1 MTTTAQDCKHCQK
14 SSLSL
19 LLLRPSP
26 LANDAK
32 LRPAGA
38 DKVTADAALV
48 NPFVPP
54 GLTQS
59 KPVLRLLRAGYVH
72 LYIPARDQSE
82 EANKKNDKGA
92 NSQTDKNKGK
102 DKSGSAKQGKNAG
115 KAWHTWRVTEQAD
128 LLSEEHSMFANPGVS
143 AVCSRIGHNVS
154 GFKLIQIPD
163 AHELMG
169 QSIWLAFS
177 ANLWSTK
184 LKKQNKANPQAMV
197 EIKLGEAK
205 APAFKPDETS
215 LRRQVLECNAGN
227 YPVPMCAAPNRDGHE
242 PPNPAPAFPFNS
254 LVWDNGTQHMVATL
268 QQAAAKHK
276 LTAGHEL
283 AVVLPDPVGYA
294 AELNALRLQRFE
306 LVKQAMARS
315 EFAHPM
321 GSLQMLDGLRQV
333 VLDSKEARSFTAVS
347 PVMSEGQFKLIMR
360 TQPNPKGW
368 PEGTRWE
375 PLLTRHRGQ
384 TMAMGTHMGRVIFPD
399 HAERAQRWA
408 MEATKRNWER
418 YRKYINEDLIRAE
431 KNRIDEHFKAHHE
444 APLRQADA
452 DWWAA
457 REFAAYN
464 QYFALHFDDTEANRP
479 GTAQAHS
486 AGASYTQE
494 VAISTTPQPLL
505 KGPVLDRYMAEL
517 SANPTDQ
524 KAVMLRALAG
534 NQSTVLKAL
543 HEYILGPQGTSSSGQ
558 STYSANQEETSR
570 TDKLHD
576 LASGLLQRA
585 DANTVLGRHHIKYG
599 WLLHAAYG
607 AHTLVIVQSLAA
619 GWAAK
624 VAAAGVAAVG
634 GKGPKGD
641 ALVGKLERT
650 LMAQQ
655 AMMLAA
661 ESAAKG
667 QRLEVPV
674 RFKARVPLADAEAAH
689 QKLTQAGHTL
699 NTSEQQLRQAAH
711 KNGTVLV
718 DVVSTNL
725 KLREMG
731 GDVLAALRAGHADI
745 ALGAAVGSAA
755 AGVPVVN
762 LSRKQLAQLTT
773 YQTTLAEKAAAAMRE
788 IAQGAKGGGLSLD
801 GHIGL
806 VALLLNGLAV
816 YGTLRDNSQTIL
828 SDAGTFW
835 AFADSSAGAIGGLA
849 QVTHSAIGA
858 SVAARVGAQAAQ
870 KSLWVLG
877 TGAAVSGAGAFGGIA
892 TAAGQLV
899 KAARADDPNVS
910 RLYVAS
916 GFSFGLQ
923 GTTNLIQ
930 FAGAFSEFMIARG
943 SQRAIWF
950 TGARV
955 AAGAGRGLVALTGIG
970 LTGWGLIFLAGGL
983 ILEVGVVLTTP
994 DALQKHVQNSY
1005 FGKGGKPKDKY
1016 DTLAQEEQALRRM
1029 SDPLNQPSLDSDDV
1043 AGNMQTDPM
1052 MIAP

>member
-1 MTTTAQDCKHCQK
+1 MTATAQDCKHCQK

-26 LANDAK
+26 LANDAR

-38 DKVTADAALV
+38 DKVAADAALV
-48 NPFVPP
+48 SPFVPP

-72 LYIPARDQSE
+72 LYIPSRDTGQP
-82 EANKKNDKGA
+82 
-92 NSQTDKNKGK
+92 K
-102 DKSGSAKQGKNAG
+102 DKP
-115 KAWHTWRVTEQAD
+115 WHTWRVTDEAD
-128 LLSEEHSMFANPGVS
+128 LLAETHPLFATPSVS
-143 AVCSRIGHNVS
+143 SVCCRSGHNVW
-154 GFKLIQIPD
+154 GFKLLPLPN

-177 ANLWSTK
+177 ANLWSAK

-197 EIKLGEAK
+197 EIKLGQAK
-205 APAFKPDETS
+205 APAFKPDEAS
-215 LRRQVLECNAGN
+215 LRSQVLECNAPDWRLRSIEAN
-227 YPVPMCAAPNRDGHE
+227 LQPQFVYNSMC
-242 PPNPAPAFPFNS
+242 PAQE
-254 LVWDNGTQHMVATL
+254 LQDMVGTL
-268 QQAAAKHK
+268 KKAAA
-276 LTAGHEL
+276 GHPKTTGQEL

-294 AELNALRLQRFE
+294 AELNALRLAQLE

-315 EFAHPM
+315 DVAHPM
-321 GSLQMLDGLRQV
+321 GSLQMLDGLRQT
-333 VLDSKEARSFTAVS
+333 VLDTKEAQSFTAVS
-347 PVMSEGQFKLIMR
+347 PMMSEGQFKDIMR
-360 TQPNPKGW
+360 VKPNPKGW

-375 PLLTRHRGQ
+375 PLLSRYRGK
-384 TMAMGTHMGRVIFPD
+384 TLAVGTNMGRVIFPD
-399 HAERAQRWA
+399 HAERAHRWA
-408 MEATKRNWER
+408 IDATKRNWER
-418 YRKYINEDLIRAE
+418 YRQYIDEDLIATE
-431 KNRIDEHFKAHHE
+431 KKRIDEHFKKHFE
-444 APLRQADA
+444 EPLRQADSE
-452 DWWAA
+452 WWAA
-457 REFAAYN
+457 REFAAFN
-464 QYFALHFDDTEANRP
+464 QYFALHFDENEANRP
-479 GTAQAHS
+479 GTAQDHS

-505 KGPVLDRYMAEL
+505 QGPVLDKYIAEL
-517 SANPTDQ
+517 QAKPNDQ

-543 HEYILGPQGTSSSGQ
+543 HEYVLGPQGANSSGQ
-558 STYSANQEETSR
+558 STYSANQEETTR

-576 LASGLLQRA
+576 LVSGLLQRA
-585 DANTVLGRHHIKYG
+585 DANTVLGRHHVKYS

-607 AHTLVIVQSLAA
+607 THTLVIVQSLAA

-624 VAAAGVAAVG
+624 AAAAGVAAVG

-641 ALVGKLERT
+641 ALVGKLART
-650 LMAQQ
+650 LMAHK

-661 ESAAKG
+661 ESAVKG

-674 RFKARVPLADAEAAH
+674 RFKARVPLADAESAH
-689 QKLTQAGHTL
+689 QKLTQAGHKL
-699 NTSEQQLRQAAH
+699 DTSEQQLRQSVH

-725 KLREMG
+725 KLRNMD
-731 GDVLAALRAGHADI
+731 GDVLAALRAGHAEI
-745 ALGAAVGSAA
+745 ALGAAVGSAG
-755 AGVPVVN
+755 AGVPVVK
-762 LSRKQLAQLTT
+762 LSHKQLAQLTT

-788 IAQGAKGGGLSLD
+788 VVQGAKGGGMSLD

-816 YGTLRDNSQTIL
+816 YGTLTDKSKSITG
-828 SDAGTFW
+828 DAETRW
-835 AFADSSAGAIGGLA
+835 AFLDSAAGAIGGLA

-892 TAAGQLV
+892 TAAGQFV
-899 KAARADDPNVS
+899 KAWRTDDPTTQT
-910 RLYVAS
+910 LY
-916 GFSFGLQ
+916 GFSGGFFAAQ

-983 ILEVGVVLTTP
+983 ILEIGVVLTTP
-994 DALQKHVQNSY
+994 DALQMHVQNSY
-1005 FGKGGKPKDKY
+1005 FGKGGKTKDKY
-1016 DTLAQEEQALRRM
+1016 ETLAQEEQALRHM
-1029 SDPLNQPSLDSDDV
+1029 LDPLNQPSLDSDDV

>member
-1 MTTTAQDCKHCQK
+1 MTATAQDCKHCQK

-38 DKVTADAALV
+38 DKVAADAALV
-48 NPFVPP
+48 SPFVPP

-72 LYIPARDQSE
+72 LYIPSRDTGQP
-82 EANKKNDKGA
+82 
-92 NSQTDKNKGK
+92 K
-102 DKSGSAKQGKNAG
+102 DKP
-115 KAWHTWRVTEQAD
+115 WHTWRVTDEAD
-128 LLSEEHSMFANPGVS
+128 LLAETHPLFATPSVS
-143 AVCSRIGHNVS
+143 SVCCRSGHNVW
-154 GFKLIQIPD
+154 GFKLLPLPN

-177 ANLWSTK
+177 ANLWSAK

-205 APAFKPDETS
+205 APAFKPDEAS
-215 LRRQVLECNAGN
+215 LRSQVLECNAPDWRLRSIEAN
-227 YPVPMCAAPNRDGHE
+227 LQPQFVYNSMC
-242 PPNPAPAFPFNS
+242 PAQE
-254 LVWDNGTQHMVATL
+254 LQDMVGTL
-268 QQAAAKHK
+268 KKAAA
-276 LTAGHEL
+276 GHPKTTGQEL

-294 AELNALRLQRFE
+294 AELNALRLAQLE

-315 EFAHPM
+315 DVAHPM
-321 GSLQMLDGLRQV
+321 GSLQMLDGLRQT
-333 VLDSKEARSFTAVS
+333 VLDTKEAQSFTAVS
-347 PVMSEGQFKLIMR
+347 PMMSEGQFKDIMR
-360 TQPNPKGW
+360 VKPNPKGW

-375 PLLTRHRGQ
+375 PLLSRYHGKTL
-384 TMAMGTHMGRVIFPD
+384 AVGTNMGRVIFPD
-399 HAERAQRWA
+399 HAERAHRWA
-408 MEATKRNWER
+408 IDATKRNWER
-418 YRKYINEDLIRAE
+418 YRQYIDEDLIATE
-431 KNRIDEHFKAHHE
+431 KKRIDEHFKKHFE
-444 APLRQADA
+444 EPLRQADSE
-452 DWWAA
+452 WWAA
-457 REFAAYN
+457 REFAAFN
-464 QYFALHFDDTEANRP
+464 QYFALHFDENEANRP
-479 GTAQAHS
+479 GTAQDHS

-505 KGPVLDRYMAEL
+505 QGPVLDKYIAEL
-517 SANPTDQ
+517 QAKPNDQ

-543 HEYILGPQGTSSSGQ
+543 HEYVLGPQGANSSGQ
-558 STYSANQEETSR
+558 STYSANQEETTR

-576 LASGLLQRA
+576 LVSGLLQRA
-585 DANTVLGRHHIKYG
+585 DTNTVLGRHHVKYS

-607 AHTLVIVQSLAA
+607 THTLVIVQSLAA

-624 VAAAGVAAVG
+624 AAAAGVAAVG

-650 LMAQQ
+650 LMAHK

-661 ESAAKG
+661 ESAVKG

-674 RFKARVPLADAEAAH
+674 RFKARVPLADAESAH
-689 QKLTQAGHTL
+689 QKLTQAGHKL
-699 NTSEQQLRQAAH
+699 DTSEQQLRQSVH

-725 KLREMG
+725 KLRNMD
-731 GDVLAALRAGHADI
+731 GDVLAALRAGHAEI
-745 ALGAAVGSAA
+745 ALGAAVGSAG
-755 AGVPVVN
+755 AGVPVVK

-788 IAQGAKGGGLSLD
+788 VVQGAKGGGMSLD

-806 VALLLNGLAV
+806 VALLLNGLSVVQNASD
-816 YGTLRDNSQTIL
+816 TFASA
-828 SDAGTFW
+828 DAGKW
-835 AFADSSAGAIGGLA
+835 LAFADSSAGAIGGLA

-858 SVAARVGAQAAQ
+858 SVAARVGAEAAQ

-877 TGAAVSGAGAFGGIA
+877 AGAAVSGAGAFGGIA
-892 TAAGQLV
+892 TAAGQFV
-899 KAARADDPNVS
+899 KAARAGDDTTGNLYFWSGVS
-910 RLYVAS
+910 FF
-916 GFSFGLQ
+916 GQFSVNGLQ
-923 GTTNLIQ
+923 
-930 FAGAFSEFMIARG
+930 FVGAFSELMIARG
-943 SQRAIWF
+943 PQRTIWF
-950 TGARV
+950 TGARM
-955 AAGAGRGLVALTGIG
+955 AAGAGTRLAAATGIG

-983 ILEVGVVLTTP
+983 LIEVGVVLLTP

-1005 FGKGGKPKDKY
+1005 FGKGGNSKDKY
-1016 DTLAQEEQALRRM
+1016 KTLAEEEQALRNM
-1029 SDPLNQPSLDSDDV
+1029 SGPLNQPSAAGQDA
-1043 AGNMQTDPM
+1043 AGNMHTDQI

>member
-1 MTTTAQDCKHCQK
+1 MTTAAQNCKHCQK

-26 LANDAK
+26 LALDPK
-32 LRPAGA
+32 LRPAGTA
-38 DKVTADAALV
+38 QVAADAALV
-48 NPFVPP
+48 SPFVPP

-72 LYIPARDQSE
+72 LYIPSRDTGQ
-82 EANKKNDKGA
+82 A
-92 NSQTDKNKGK
+92 QT
-102 DKSGSAKQGKNAG
+102 
-115 KAWHTWRVTEQAD
+115 KAWHTWRVTDEGD
-128 LLSEEHSMFANPGVS
+128 LLAQSHPLFAAPSTS
-143 AVCSRIGHNVS
+143 AVCTRNGHNAS

-197 EIKLGEAK
+197 EIKLGDAK

-333 VLDSKEARSFTAVS
+333 VLDAKEARSFTAVS
-347 PVMSEGQFKLIMR
+347 PVMSEGHFKLIMR
-360 TQPNPKGW
+360 TQPNPQGW

-431 KNRIDEHFKAHHE
+431 KTRIDEHFKAHHE

-479 GTAQAHS
+479 GTAQDHS

-585 DANTVLGRHHIKYG
+585 DANTVLGRQHIKYG

-773 YQTTLAEKAAAAMRE
+773 YQTTLAEKAAAAMRD

-816 YGTLRDNSQTIL
+816 YGTL
-828 SDAGTFW
+828 SDSRTDLNDWSPRFAL
-835 AFADSSAGAIGGLA
+835 ADSAAGAIGGLA

-858 SVAARVGAQAAQ
+858 SVAARVGAEAAK

-877 TGAAVSGAGAFGGIA
+877 TQAAVSGAGAFGGIA